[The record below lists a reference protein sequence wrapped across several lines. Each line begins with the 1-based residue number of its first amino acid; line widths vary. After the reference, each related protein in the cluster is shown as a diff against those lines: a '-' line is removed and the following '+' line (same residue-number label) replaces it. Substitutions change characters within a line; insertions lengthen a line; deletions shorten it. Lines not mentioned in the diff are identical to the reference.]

1 METKINTKQVSLA
14 FLIFNPI
21 KENDKNFKKD
31 LEFAKEDL
39 KNGISLTDKYD
50 NPFKEYEKSKKYS
63 LKELKNIN
71 YINSVLCKNN
81 SVLGNLITLGLFR
94 YMMDVYMIYDL
105 SSITTAIKQLNETHK
120 ILEPKGI
127 DENNIIRN
135 FFLETASKYYNKGLI
150 KDFIP
155 KLIDSVREREIDNNE
170 KYIIQ
175 KADTY
180 FNNLIE
186 YGVCNYE
193 EYKEAY
199 KKYKKVDNLFWV
211 SNNITSCEYE
221 DLDVLINIVKYIGK
235 LYKLNITL
243 IF

>member
-31 LEFAKEDL
+31 LEFAKKDL

-50 NPFKEYEKSKKYS
+50 NPFKGYEKYKKYS
-63 LKELKNIN
+63 LKELKNTN
-71 YINSVLCKNN
+71 YTN
-81 SVLGNLITLGLFR
+81 SVLGKLITLGLFR

-105 SSITTAIKQLNETHK
+105 SGITTAIKQLNETHK

-135 FFLETASKYYNKGLI
+135 FFLETASRYYNKGLI

-155 KLIDSVREREIDNNE
+155 KLIDSVREREINNNE
-170 KYIIQ
+170 GYAIQ

-211 SNNITSCEYE
+211 SHNIISCEYE
-221 DLDVLINIVKYIGK
+221 DSDVLINIAKYIGK

-243 IF
+243 IL